1 MAQAAG
7 KQVHADEPAALQVG
21 TNQKGRR
28 RDGRRI
34 QRVKRGR
41 KTQACMVSGGCN
53 ASTCSRAS
61 KVRCDQMV
69 VEVQCVLLSAQG
81 GRLKPAHAMARDE
94 AACRSAAAKRLA
106 GRQAG
111 RQAGR
116 PGVRRLTIDVRDSGW
131 PPDGGIVQGM
141 TCRKASSSGEGHPPQ
156 QHSVVVAHIAA
167 APPVSKHGSIES
179 ACLPAGRFHG
189 YSTLPLLP

>member
-111 RQAGR
+111 RQAGSAETHD
-116 PGVRRLTIDVRDSGW
+116 RRARQRLAARWRHRSGH
-131 PPDGGIVQGM
+131 DLQEGLKQRGG
-141 TCRKASSSGEGHPPQ
+141 SPS
-156 QHSVVVAHIAA
+156 AA
-167 APPVSKHGSIES
+167 AFRGCGAYCCS
-179 ACLPAGRFHG
+179 
-189 YSTLPLLP
+189 STGQ